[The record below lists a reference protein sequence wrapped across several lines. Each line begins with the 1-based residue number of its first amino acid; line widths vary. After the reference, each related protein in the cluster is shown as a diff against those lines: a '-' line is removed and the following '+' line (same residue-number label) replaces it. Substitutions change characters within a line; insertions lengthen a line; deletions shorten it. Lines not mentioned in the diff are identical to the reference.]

1 MNIQTIAESHS
12 LLDQHAAEQ
21 EKLSPVLAALL
32 VFNPA
37 LVTWMAK
44 QTMSESA
51 FTEYLAAAN
60 IAPQIADAEC
70 LTIDQHLLTLKDNQ
84 P

>member
-1 MNIQTIAESHS
+1 MNIQKIAESYL
-12 LLDQHAAEQ
+12 LLDRHAAEQ
-21 EKLSPVLAALL
+21 EELSPVIAALL

-60 IAPQIADAEC
+60 IAPRIADAEC
-70 LTIDQHLLTLKDNQ
+70 LTIEQHLLTLKEEQ
-84 P
+84 